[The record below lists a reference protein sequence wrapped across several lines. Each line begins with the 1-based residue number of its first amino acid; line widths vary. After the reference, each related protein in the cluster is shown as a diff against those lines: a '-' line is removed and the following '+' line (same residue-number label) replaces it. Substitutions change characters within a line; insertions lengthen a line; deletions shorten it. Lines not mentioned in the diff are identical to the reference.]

1 MKKKLMELVT
11 VAAGLA
17 VLGAGTATFASD
29 HDDGETDSKSRA
41 LNLTDHFAYKNAAGD
56 ALVLTMYFNPR
67 SLPDINYNLSTN
79 ARYELHISKAATKT
93 AAPTTTDD
101 YLLRF
106 EGGAPTASGAQ
117 PITLTVFKNG
127 TMTGTSSGMSTDFA
141 TSKANTAVVVNPGTA
156 TTLNAKWFSGMRSD
170 AFTFDVQRFFEVRAF
185 LASRFFG
192 GPNGVGNAAAL
203 SSFPPNCN
211 GQTFAQGVIGQG
223 DTTDGDVINLWN
235 PASCAPDFTK
245 NYNVNA
251 ITVEI
256 PLAGLDG
263 TVFDTWSSI
272 SAKQ

>member
-17 VLGAGTATFASD
+17 VLGAGTMTFASD
-29 HDDGETDSKSRA
+29 HDDGETDSKARA

-67 SLPDINYNLSTN
+67 SLPSVNYNLSTN
-79 ARYELHISKAATKT
+79 ARYEFHISKVATKT
-93 AAPTTTDD
+93 TAPTTTDD

-141 TSKANTAVVVNPGTA
+141 TSKANTAVVVNAGTA

-170 AFTFDVQRFFEVRAF
+170 AFTFDVQRYFEVRSF
-185 LASRFFG
+185 LADRFFG
-192 GPNGVGNAAAL
+192 GTGGVGNANASLA
-203 SSFPPNCN
+203 PNCL
-211 GQTFAQGVIGQG
+211 GQTFAQGFLGTG
-223 DTTDGDVINLWN
+223 DTTDGDKINLWN

-251 ITVEI
+251 IIVEI